1 MGDSALS
8 GRVDL
13 LSCGLSFS
21 GIASDDDDGTAFR
34 DKSGRRFLA
43 DA

>member
-8 GRVDL
+8 SRVDL
-13 LSCGLSFS
+13 LSYGLSFS
-21 GIASDDDDGTAFR
+21 GIASDDDDRATFR
-34 DKSGRRFLA
+34 DKSGRHFLA